1 MTGLIGF
8 VQAWL
13 HMLLGRLPRR
23 ELGQGTVEY
32 AIIVA
37 VVAVIAVAVL
47 GVAPGPFGAALSAAY
62 GAMQTAVTTAVGNI
76 G

>member
-1 MTGLIGF
+1 MLAQVAF
-8 VQAWL
+8 AMAWL
-13 HMLLGRLPRR
+13 RSLLGRLPRR
-23 ELGQGTVEY
+23 EWGQGTVEY

-47 GVAPGPFGAALSAAY
+47 GVAPGPFGAALTAAY
-62 GAMQTAVTTAVGNI
+62 NAMQNAVTTAVGNI

>member
-13 HMLLGRLPRR
+13 HALLGRLPRR
-23 ELGQGTVEY
+23 EWGQGTVEY

-47 GVAPGPFGAALSAAY
+47 GVAPGPFGAALTAAY
-62 GAMQTAVTTAVGNI
+62 NAMQTAVTTAVGNI